1 MLFIGIMIARQSFGQ
16 NTSVD
21 STRCFTP
28 AQEKRII
35 ADLIL
40 FQGCKEDVVI
50 LNAIVKEQEAA
61 FKTQDSLITEC
72 NKTLDVCDTNLRAR
86 IKEATALRNQ
96 NQELLNKVEQKNG
109 VIRALTTG
117 VLVLVAIVGTAAY
130 FIL

>member
-1 MLFIGIMIARQSFGQ
+1 
-16 NTSVD
+16 
-21 STRCFTP
+21 
-28 AQEKRII
+28 
-35 ADLIL
+35 L
-40 FQGCKEDVVI
+40 FQGCKEDVAI